1 MIEFDL
7 SRALLLTYAGVGAAF
22 VVLGSLI
29 VFTVLLGWWGNRR
42 RRRAAEAPAAAD
54 ATAGPVAV
62 AAAAPAEEREEP
74 APPAP
79 QVAAAIAAAV
89 ALALEEE
96 WRERREMERQPPE
109 APAADGAGWKSQGRI
124 VAFDARRLRDR
135 ER

>member
-7 SRALLLTYAGVGAAF
+7 SRALLLTYAGIGAAF

-29 VFTVLLGWWGNRR
+29 IFTVLLGWWGNW
-42 RRRAAEAPAAAD
+42 RRRAAAEPVAAA

-62 AAAAPAEEREEP
+62 EVAAPAEGPVPVE
-74 APPAP
+74 PAP
-79 QVAAAIAAAV
+79 QVAAAIATAV

-109 APAADGAGWKSQGRI
+109 VPAADGAGWKSQGRI
-124 VAFDARRLRDR
+124 VAFAARRLRER